1 MLYTETIEGGT
12 LELLRNLQSEVLLSS
27 FNLVG
32 GTSLALRMGHRKSV
46 DLDLFTKDD
55 FDLQE
60 LRELLVNKYNLRV
73 SYEKGKT
80 LKGFINNVKIDL
92 IKYDYPQVCSVETIE
107 GIRFESIPDVIA
119 MKLSA
124 ICDNGSRMKDFI
136 DIAFLSSK
144 YSFDDMLKFY
154 STKFPASNQMMLAKA
169 LVYFADIDFNEDIVM
184 LKYYFNWDKIA
195 KRLNDMTLQRNKVFG
210 LIS

>member
-184 LKYYFNWDKIA
+184 LKYDFNWDKIA